1 MPENKKP
8 EVFIDIN
15 LWLYAFIESDDSTKT
30 GIARTLIK
38 DTNPVI
44 STQVI
49 NEVCVNLIRKANFN
63 EEQITQ
69 LIESFYQ
76 KYPVV
81 ELNKSILLDAS
92 RLRQRYSLS
101 FWDSLVIASALY
113 TNVSTLYS
121 EDLQRGIVIEKGLG
135 IINPFVR

>member
-1 MPENKKP
+1 MPDNKKP
-8 EVFIDIN
+8 EVFIDTN

-121 EDLQRGIVIEKGLG
+121 EDLQHGIVIEKGLR

>member
-81 ELNKSILLDAS
+81 ELNKSILLEAS
-92 RLRQRYSLS
+92 QLRQRYSLS

-121 EDLQRGIVIEKGLG
+121 EDLQHGIVIEKGLR